1 MPSVL
6 SVVTLNIGSASPGAL
21 AITVPSGA
29 QGVVV
34 LLRGQF
40 DAFTV
45 SSSFS
50 SSFTITPSGGAAPVV
65 VATAQVSA
73 TGSQTIT
80 PSYGSYIAE
89 GAAFFVA
96 FVDGIDNTSTATW
109 VRAVAA
115 SSSSSQTIASTTT
128 DLVLAMDNWYTGD
141 SGTPGPP
148 PNESGWTSLGT
159 HEYNNIAGRLRSA
172 NSPGASTTTAT
183 AQTGSGGAYS
193 AMAEISII
201 ATAGG
206 TTHATSGVLTG
217 QGSAIAGSAAR
228 TRAHASSGALSG
240 QGSSIVGSAA
250 RTRAHSTSGALTGQ
264 GSSVAGSAARTREHP
279 STGALVGGG
288 SNIAGSASRTREH
301 PSSGSLVGQGSSVTG
316 SADRQSAANVHDT
329 SGVLTGSGSALS
341 GSANRIPNH
350 STSGALVGQ
359 GSTVSGTAARF
370 RAFSSSG
377 ALTGQGSSIAGSAAR
392 VAGPV
397 SHATTGV
404 LVGSGS
410 QINGSAARTGPA
422 VTHDTSGALVGQG
435 SIITGVANEPETLS
449 AGFLWMLR
457 RQREMEEALRNVPEP
472 VAEVIKAEAPRVIEK
487 PKAQAR
493 NELRR
498 ALEQENLPYRAAY
511 TQALERLVQQLR
523 QEQEDDEEEEAIAE
537 ALLYVL

>member
-141 SGTPGPP
+141 
-148 PNESGWTSLGT
+148 
-159 HEYNNIAGRLRSA
+159 
-172 NSPGASTTTAT
+172 
-183 AQTGSGGAYS
+183 
-193 AMAEISII
+193 
-201 ATAGG
+201 
-206 TTHATSGVLTG
+206 
-217 QGSAIAGSAAR
+217 
-228 TRAHASSGALSG
+228 
-240 QGSSIVGSAA
+240 
-250 RTRAHSTSGALTGQ
+250 
-264 GSSVAGSAARTREHP
+264 
-279 STGALVGGG
+279 
-288 SNIAGSASRTREH
+288 
-301 PSSGSLVGQGSSVTG
+301 
-316 SADRQSAANVHDT
+316 
-329 SGVLTGSGSALS
+329 
-341 GSANRIPNH
+341 
-350 STSGALVGQ
+350 
-359 GSTVSGTAARF
+359 TAARF

-377 ALTGQGSSIAGSAAR
+377 ALTGQGSAIAGSAAR